1 MALLALLALIILGFK
16 GQKVNGK
23 GWDIQIDYKSNSK
36 MTTI

>member
-1 MALLALLALIILGFK
+1 MALLALIILGFK

-23 GWDIQIDYKSNSK
+23 GWDSQIDYNNNSK